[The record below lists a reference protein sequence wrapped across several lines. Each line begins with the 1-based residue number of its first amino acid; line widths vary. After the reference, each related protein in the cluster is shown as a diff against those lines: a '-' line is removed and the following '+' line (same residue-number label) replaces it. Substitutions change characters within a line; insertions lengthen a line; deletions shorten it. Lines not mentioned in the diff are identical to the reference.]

1 MRRSPPP
8 ALPRLSPYVSVR
20 REMSRGTV
28 HRFEEKVAIV
38 TGAGAGLGRQHAYEL
53 ARRGAKV
60 VVNDIAKTTDGSPL
74 AEATAAE
81 FKREGLEAVGYTANV
96 GDEGQAEAIV
106 QRAVDVFGRVDILV
120 NNAGNAISGPIWK
133 ISTQDFTSVLNV
145 HLFGTFWTM
154 RAALRHMRAANYGRI
169 VNTASALG
177 AFGAPH
183 SSPYVT
189 AKAGIIGLSKA
200 AALDTAGNDIRINVV
215 SPIAYTNLAK
225 DFFDAH
231 PTVDVARL
239 TTAKVSPAV
248 LYLAHESCRLNGE
261 TLSVAAGRV
270 ARICTITAPGFYS
283 DEPTSE
289 QIADNLDAVMD
300 PTDYIVPAKSMDQYK
315 LLKL

>member
-1 MRRSPPP
+1 
-8 ALPRLSPYVSVR
+8 
-20 REMSRGTV
+20 MSGGTA
-28 HRFEEKVAIV
+28 HRFDGKVAIV

-53 ARRGAKV
+53 ARRGARV
-60 VVNDIAKTTDGSPL
+60 VVNDVAKGADGVPL
-74 AEATAAE
+74 ADATAAE
-81 FKREGLEAVGYTANV
+81 FRREGLEAIGHMADV
-96 GDEGQAEAIV
+96 GDEREAEAIV

-120 NNAGNAISGPIWK
+120 NNAGNVVDGPIWK
-133 ISTQDFTSVLNV
+133 ISTEDFKKVLDV

-154 RAALRHMRAANYGRI
+154 RAALRHMRKANHGRV

-200 AALDTAGNDIRINVV
+200 AALDVAGGDIKVNVV
-215 SPIAYTNLAK
+215 APIAYTGLAK
-225 DFFDAH
+225 GFFDAH
-231 PTVDVARL
+231 PAVDVARL

-248 LYLAHESCRLNGE
+248 LYLAHESCRLSGE

-270 ARICTITAPGFYS
+270 ARICAITAPGFYS
-283 DEPTSE
+283 EAPTSE
-289 QIADNLDAVMD
+289 QIADNLDTVMD
-300 PTDYIVPAKSMDQYK
+300 PTGYIVPSKSMDQYK